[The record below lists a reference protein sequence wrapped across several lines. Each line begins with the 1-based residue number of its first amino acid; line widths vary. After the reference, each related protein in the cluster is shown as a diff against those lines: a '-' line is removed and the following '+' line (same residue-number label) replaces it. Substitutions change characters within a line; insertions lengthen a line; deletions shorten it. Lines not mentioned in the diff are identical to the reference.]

1 MVHPLIRAV
10 DEAFTNC
17 EYYSVDLN
25 GLVETLTRSE
35 DGVFWKLTIVTE
47 GTEHHNIQVSSER
60 HNLQVSSERHN
71 LQVSSDTSEFSL
83 DTFDLDLVTR
93 LIDNGIL
100 LC

>member
-1 MVHPLIRAV
+1 MVHQLIHAL

-17 EYYSVDLN
+17 EYSSVDLN

-35 DGVFWKLTIVTE
+35 EGVFWKLTIVTE
-47 GTEHHNIQVSSER
+47 GTE
-60 HNLQVSSERHN
+60 RHN
-71 LQVSSDTSEFSL
+71 LQVSSDTSEFYL
-83 DTFDLDLVTR
+83 DTFDLGLVTW

>member
-1 MVHPLIRAV
+1 MVHPIIRDL

-17 EYYSVDLN
+17 EYDLN

-35 DGVFWKLTIVTE
+35 EGTFWKLTIVTE
-47 GTEHHNIQVSSER
+47 GT
-60 HNLQVSSERHN
+60 ERHN

-83 DTFDLDLVTR
+83 DTFDLDLVTW

>member
-1 MVHPLIRAV
+1 MVHPLIRDL
-10 DEAFTNC
+10 DEEFTNC

-35 DGVFWKLTIVTE
+35 EGTFWKLTIVTE
-47 GTEHHNIQVSSER
+47 GT
-60 HNLQVSSERHN
+60 ERHN
-71 LQVSSDTSEFSL
+71 LQVSSDTSEFYL
-83 DTFDLDLVTR
+83 DTFDLDLVTW

>member
-1 MVHPLIRAV
+1 MVHPLIRDL

-17 EYYSVDLN
+17 EYDLN
-25 GLVETLTRSE
+25 GLVETLTRNE
-35 DGVFWKLTIVTE
+35 EGVFWKLTIVTE
-47 GTEHHNIQVSSER
+47 GT
-60 HNLQVSSERHN
+60 ERHN

-83 DTFDLDLVTR
+83 DTFDLDLVTW

>member
-1 MVHPLIRAV
+1 MVHPLIRDL

-35 DGVFWKLTIVTE
+35 EGTFWKLTIVTE
-47 GTEHHNIQVSSER
+47 GTER
-60 HNLQVSSERHN
+60 HE
-71 LQVSSDTSEFSL
+71 LQVSSDTSEFYL
-83 DTFDLDLVTR
+83 DTFDLDLVTW

>member
-1 MVHPLIRAV
+1 MVHPLIRDL

-17 EYYSVDLN
+17 EYYSADLN

-35 DGVFWKLTIVTE
+35 EGTFWKLTIVTE
-47 GTEHHNIQVSSER
+47 GTEHHNIQVSS
-60 HNLQVSSERHN
+60 
-71 LQVSSDTSEFSL
+71 DTSEFYL
-83 DTFDLDLVTR
+83 DTFDLDLVTW

>member
-1 MVHPLIRAV
+1 MVHPLIRDL

-35 DGVFWKLTIVTE
+35 EGTFWKLTIVTE
-47 GTEHHNIQVSSER
+47 GT
-60 HNLQVSSERHN
+60 ERHN
-71 LQVSSDTSEFSL
+71 LQVSSDTSEFYL
-83 DTFDLDLVTR
+83 DTFDLDLVTW

>member
-1 MVHPLIRAV
+1 MVHPLIRDL

-17 EYYSVDLN
+17 EYDLN

-35 DGVFWKLTIVTE
+35 EGTFWKLTIVTE
-47 GTEHHNIQVSSER
+47 GT
-60 HNLQVSSERHN
+60 ERHN

-83 DTFDLDLVTR
+83 DTFDLDLVTW

>member
-1 MVHPLIRAV
+1 MVHPLIRDL

-17 EYYSVDLN
+17 EYNSIDLN

-35 DGVFWKLTIVTE
+35 EGTFWKLTIVTE
-47 GTEHHNIQVSSER
+47 GT
-60 HNLQVSSERHN
+60 ERHN

-83 DTFDLDLVTR
+83 DTFDLDLVTW

>member
-1 MVHPLIRAV
+1 MVHPLIRDL

-17 EYYSVDLN
+17 EYNSVDLN

-47 GTEHHNIQVSSER
+47 GTE
-60 HNLQVSSERHN
+60 RHN
-71 LQVSSDTSEFSL
+71 LQVSSDTSEL
-83 DTFDLDLVTR
+83 TLETEHLKLIEW

>member
-1 MVHPLIRAV
+1 MVHPLIRDL

-35 DGVFWKLTIVTE
+35 EGTFWKLTIVTE
-47 GTEHHNIQVSSER
+47 GTER
-60 HNLQVSSERHN
+60 HE

-83 DTFDLDLVTR
+83 DTFDLDLVTW